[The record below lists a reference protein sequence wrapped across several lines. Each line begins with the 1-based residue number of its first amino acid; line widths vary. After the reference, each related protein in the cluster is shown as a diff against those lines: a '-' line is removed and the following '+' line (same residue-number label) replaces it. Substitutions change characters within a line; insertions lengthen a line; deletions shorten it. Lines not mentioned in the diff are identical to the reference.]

1 MKSAQAALKRANRDL
16 ENCRV
21 VAPYDALV
29 VERDVG
35 VGQFVTSGSR
45 VATLNNIEVA
55 EVHVPIAGFD
65 SAFCRNQSKS

>member
-1 MKSAQAALKRANRDL
+1 M
-16 ENCRV
+16 

-65 SAFCRNQSKS
+65 SAFLPESIKELTATVTQQGILS